1 MFDRKNRRASRNVI
15 GDVKKYYLKNDLVF
29 HFDVHEDEYKDIL
42 YKLLKILN
50 SDDKDQ
56 ALKCYLELLTFYG
69 KDSLEYILK
78 NTKLKSSG
86 KTLKQSAEYERF
98 LEDLETRNITSYDAI
113 IGFSPMY
120 PKNDALERKHAAI
133 YSKDY
138 VIEDNEKGIFSA
150 VSFGYPSRWL
160 DPVYQEINHGIIY
173 NQVDLLKKHIDF
185 IAQRKC
191 YSFLFQEYPELKSY
205 IQKEERPTKPY
216 IRKRVNK

>member
-29 HFDVHEDEYKDIL
+29 HFDVHKDEYKDIL

-50 SDDKDQ
+50 LNDKDQ
-56 ALKCYLELLTFYG
+56 ALKGYLELLTFYG
-69 KDSLEYILK
+69 KDSSEYILK

-86 KTLKQSAEYERF
+86 KTLKQSIEYKRF
-98 LEDLETRNITSYDAI
+98 LEDLRTRNITPYDAI
-113 IGFSPMY
+113 IGLSPMY
-120 PKNDALERKHAAI
+120 PKKERNRAAI

-138 VIEDNEKGIFSA
+138 IIEDNEKGIFSA
-150 VSFGYPSRWL
+150 VSFGYPSRGL

-173 NQVDLLKKHIDF
+173 NQVDLLVKHIDF

-205 IQKEERPTKPY
+205 IQTEESPTRPY

>member
-1 MFDRKNRRASRNVI
+1 MFYKKNGRASRNVI
-15 GDVKKYYLKNDLVF
+15 GDVKKYYLKDDLVF

-42 YKLLKILN
+42 HKLLKILN

-69 KDSLEYILK
+69 EDSLKYILK

-86 KTLKQSAEYERF
+86 KTLKQSIEYQKF
-98 LEDLETRNITSYDAI
+98 LDFLKTRNITPYDAI
-113 IGFSPMY
+113 IGLSPMY
-120 PKNDALERKHAAI
+120 PKKERNRAAI

-138 VIEDNEKGIFSA
+138 IIEDNEKGIFSA
-150 VSFGYPSRWL
+150 VSFGYPSRGL

-191 YSFLFQEYPELKSY
+191 YFFLFQEYPELKSY
-205 IQKEERPTKPY
+205 IQKEERPTNPY